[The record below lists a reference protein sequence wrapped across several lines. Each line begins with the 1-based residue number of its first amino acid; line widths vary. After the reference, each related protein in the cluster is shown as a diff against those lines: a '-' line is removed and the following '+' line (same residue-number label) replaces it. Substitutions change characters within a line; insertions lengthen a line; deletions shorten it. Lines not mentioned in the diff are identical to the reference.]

1 MVRSLRQSVSVLLDR
16 PWYAASI
23 LTVIAVGF
31 ALLASVLAVVDGVL
45 FKPLGY
51 PNESQLVS
59 IRVSSSKSRSTPR
72 MTPDHPAAWTRATSG
87 VQFTGFSVWGTEEN
101 RIGRALV
108 QSNFFDPTTTT

>member
-1 MVRSLRQSVSVLLDR
+1 MVRSLRQSVSVLLHR